1 MIILPILQLLKQSVC
16 MQLALQRVTQRHSGG
31 SRRLHS
37 THQTTLAAVP
47 ILFAHAGVNPSKCID
62 LSRHAIVLVCSNALT
77 CVNLQTG
84 CVSVSGNV
92 TIQLSGNSSRAT
104 GEIIAALTNPR
115 STNDDVS
122 SDASLSASMTP
133 TVTVSSGATTMSSSG
148 TGM

>member
-1 MIILPILQLLKQSVC
+1 
-16 MQLALQRVTQRHSGG
+16 MQLALQRVGDSE
-31 SRRLHS
+31 SFRRLTS
-37 THQTTLAAVP
+37 PA
-47 ILFAHAGVNPSKCID
+47 FHASDHRDARDSANSFRTRWYKPPKCID
-62 LSRHAIVLVCSNALT
+62 VSRHAIVLVCSSNAWT